1 MRHTTL
7 VMALVLLT
15 SSTCYAQFSG
25 PSSFTTPPW
34 SQLGTVT
41 NNLTLTDT
49 ANGFTVAGQVLV
61 NVPSTTTTISGIL
74 VSWTV
79 DRPLTSPYG
88 PANLT
93 TTTVL
98 DGFSTP
104 PAGSV
109 GNSQGQVQS
118 IYTDY
123 LGTTTS
129 LSQIPMQLVA
139 GADVPPWISLSDT
152 SAVFSHTAT
161 PGQSLHQT
169 FFLDGIYFSGP
180 GGTWVIDVPVTSFVT
195 VVPEP
200 STLVLGG
207 LSLTGLLAYHL
218 RRRTAA
224 KVPTP

>member
-1 MRHTTL
+1 MRKATL
-7 VMALVLLT
+7 LAALCLLVNHA
-15 SSTCYAQFSG
+15 CYAQFSG
-25 PSSFTTPPW
+25 SSSFTTLPW

-41 NNLTLTDT
+41 NNLVLTDN
-49 ANGFTVAGQVLV
+49 ANGFTVSGQVLV

-79 DRPLTSPYG
+79 DRPLAFPYG
-88 PANLT
+88 PASLT
-93 TTTVL
+93 TTTDL
-98 DGFSTP
+98 SGFSAP
-104 PAGSV
+104 PIGSV
-109 GNSQGQVQS
+109 GNSQGLVQS

-139 GADVPPWISLSDT
+139 GVDSPPWISLTNT

-200 STLVLGG
+200 STLALGG
-207 LSLTGLLAYHL
+207 LSLAGLLCCAYAVR
-218 RRRTAA
+218 RRRTPNTA
-224 KVPTP
+224 